1 MTGSKNEDL
10 KRTNFGVMLS
20 TLVDVMM
27 IPPPLGRFGS
37 LSDNS
42 LNTMKEILRGQ
53 SDPSDPSK
61 LLIPLEVYEKA
72 NDIRELIY
80 SLVPRYINYRNT
92 SLLHSLVAKTKS
104 QHLHYVT
111 DYENDPTGDVLTPKS
126 KKVNRY

>member
-10 KRTNFGVMLS
+10 KRTHFGVMLS
-20 TLVDVMM
+20 TLVDAMM
-27 IPPPLGRFGS
+27 KSELLRFGP
-37 LSDNS
+37 LSDNP
-42 LNTMKEILRGQ
+42 LTTMKEILRGQ
-53 SDPSDPSK
+53 SDPTDLSK

-92 SLLHSLVAKTKS
+92 SLLHSLVAKTKP

-111 DYENDPTGDVLTPKS
+111 DYENNSTGDVLTPNFEKLF
-126 KKVNRY
+126 N